1 MNFTENLV
9 NIQHDLFRFAAKLT
23 ANENDARDLL
33 QETSLKVLDNENKF
47 TPDTNFKG
55 WAFTIMRN
63 LFINDYRKVVREQ
76 TYVDQTDNQHYL
88 NKSENYAVDMIESVC
103 DVKEMY
109 HIINKL
115 SNEYRQPF
123 LMFVAGYK
131 YHEIGNKLNLP
142 LGTVK
147 SRIFFARQQ
156 LKNELKDFI

>member
-33 QETSLKVLDNENKF
+33 QETSLKVLDNKSKF

-63 LFINDYRKVVREQ
+63 LFINDYRKVVRDQ

-88 NKSENYAVDMIESVC
+88 NKSEDYAVDMIESVC

-109 HIINKL
+109 HIINEL
-115 SNEYRQPF
+115 SEEYRQPF
-123 LMFVAGYK
+123 LMYVAGYK
-131 YHEIGNKLNLP
+131 YHEIGDKLHLP

-156 LKNELKDFI
+156 LKYQLKDFN

>member
-1 MNFTENLV
+1 M
-9 NIQHDLFRFAAKLT
+9 
-23 ANENDARDLL
+23 

-156 LKNELKDFI
+156 LKNELKDFN

>member
-88 NKSENYAVDMIESVC
+88 NKSENYAVDMIESIC

-156 LKNELKDFI
+156 LKNELKDFN

>member
-109 HIINKL
+109 HILNKL

-156 LKNELKDFI
+156 LKNELKDFN

>member
-33 QETSLKVLDNENKF
+33 QETSLKVLDNESKF

-156 LKNELKDFI
+156 LKNELRDFN

>member
-1 MNFTENLV
+1 MKMT
-9 NIQHDLFRFAAKLT
+9 
-23 ANENDARDLL
+23 

-156 LKNELKDFI
+156 LKNELKDFN

>member
-123 LMFVAGYK
+123 LMSVAGYK

-156 LKNELKDFI
+156 LKNELKDFN

>member
-33 QETSLKVLDNENKF
+33 QETYLKVLDNENKF

-156 LKNELKDFI
+156 LKNELKDFN

>member
-1 MNFTENLV
+1 MNFTENLG

-156 LKNELKDFI
+156 LKNELKDFN

>member
-76 TYVDQTDNQHYL
+76 NYVDQTDNQHYL

-123 LMFVAGYK
+123 LMFVVGYK

-156 LKNELKDFI
+156 LKNELKDFN

>member
-156 LKNELKDFI
+156 LKNELKDFN

>member
-103 DVKEMY
+103 GVKEMY

-156 LKNELKDFI
+156 LKNELKDFN

>member
-33 QETSLKVLDNENKF
+33 QETSLKVLDNESKF

-63 LFINDYRKVVREQ
+63 LFINDYRKIVRDQ

-88 NKSENYAVDMIESVC
+88 NRSEDYAVDMIESVC

-115 SNEYRQPF
+115 SDDYRQPF

-131 YHEIGNKLNLP
+131 YHEIGDKLQLP

-156 LKNELKDFI
+156 LKDALKDFN

>member
-9 NIQHDLFRFAAKLT
+9 SIQRDLLRFAAKLT

-33 QETSLKVLDNENKF
+33 QETSLKVLDNEGKF

-63 LFINDYRKVVREQ
+63 LFINDYRKVIREQ
-76 TYVDQTDNQHYL
+76 TYVDRTDNQYYL
-88 NKSENYAVDMIESVC
+88 NASEEYAVDMIESLC

-115 SNEYRQPF
+115 PNEHKQPF
-123 LMFVAGYK
+123 LMFIAGYK
-131 YHEIGNKLNLP
+131 YHEIADKLHLP

-147 SRIFFARQQ
+147 SRIFFARQL
-156 LKNELKDFI
+156 LKIELKDFN

>member
-1 MNFTENLV
+1 V

-55 WAFTIMRN
+55 WAFTIMLN

-156 LKNELKDFI
+156 LKNELKDFN